1 MRKLFLSLLVVA
13 GLTVACEQE
22 QISDL
27 HFDLSNTN
35 IKVANLE
42 REVAELRSLVSS
54 EISGVLK
61 LVSELDFATQE
72 QFAQITADLSS
83 SVDALAAADA
93 ANLALLLQEVAD
105 TEQRLLDLITDNAEA
120 IQAQIVAQNGVNA
133 DLEAALSNAY
143 SSLSVAILNLQ
154 NTADGNLQTEIDQVK
169 DAIRE
174 ANEAIASNDMEIA
187 AIDQRITDTLTRT
200 RELISE
206 IKNRC

>member
-35 IKVANLE
+35 IRVANLE
-42 REVAELRSLVSS
+42 REVEELRGLVSS
-54 EISGVLK
+54 EIAGVLR
-61 LVSELDFATQE
+61 LVSELDFSTQE

-105 TEQRLLDLITDNAEA
+105 TEQRLLDLIVDNAEA
-120 IQAQIVAQNGVNA
+120 IFK
-133 DLEAALSNAY
+133 LRFL
-143 SSLSVAILNLQ
+143 L
-154 NTADGNLQTEIDQVK
+154 
-169 DAIRE
+169 R
-174 ANEAIASNDMEIA
+174 MEL
-187 AIDQRITDTLTRT
+187 TLT
-200 RELISE
+200 
-206 IKNRC
+206 